1 MGIYSMTLLN
11 LVIESGRERSVVRGG
26 THYYYTGWITLY
38 PL

>member
-26 THYYYTGWITLY
+26 THYYTGSITLY